1 MYRIVVDD
9 HLKKKEIRRG
19 KGELPLA
26 IEASKQRE
34 ESTFTSATEVGE
46 FEGKISLGTL
56 PLFFD
61 HKGEL

>member
-19 KGELPLA
+19 KGELALA

-34 ESTFTSATEVGE
+34 ESTFASAIEVGE

-56 PLFFD
+56 PLFFE
-61 HKGEL
+61 HKGET